1 MGLVHVN
8 VDLIE
13 MFVITNNAG
22 IVINADANTNNC
34 LIKADVLMVSFGI
47 LVYVNVNMI
56 NHVMLENIL
65 IVKIVNVEKS

>member
-1 MGLVHVN
+1 MRLVHVN

-13 MFVITNNAG
+13 AFVITSNAG
-22 IVINADANTNNC
+22 IVINADVDTNNC
-34 LIKADVLMVSFGI
+34 LIKADVIMVSFGI

>member
-22 IVINADANTNNC
+22 IVINADVNTNNC
-34 LIKADVLMVSFGI
+34 LIKADVIMVSFRI

-56 NHVMLENIL
+56 NHMMLENIL

>member
-22 IVINADANTNNC
+22 IVINSDANTNNC

-56 NHVMLENIL
+56 NLVMLENIL

>member
-22 IVINADANTNNC
+22 IVINSDANTNNC